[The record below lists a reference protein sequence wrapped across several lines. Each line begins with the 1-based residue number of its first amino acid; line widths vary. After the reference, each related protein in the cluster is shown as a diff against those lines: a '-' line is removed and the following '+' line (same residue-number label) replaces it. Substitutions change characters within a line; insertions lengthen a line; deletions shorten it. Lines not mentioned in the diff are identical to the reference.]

1 MALMTTARQ
10 MFALQELDIILD
22 RIQGDQSKAELELN
36 NSNSVGKLETEL
48 ERGCEWLQETVL
60 QQKRPN

>member
-36 NSNSVGKLETEL
+36 NRLRIQGW
-48 ERGCEWLQETVL
+48 R
-60 QQKRPN
+60 